1 MRCVAAWHSGKSTL
15 RMSAWQPQNA
25 SFESFSRKK
34 NIKGQEALEL
44 NSPHSPNEGF
54 QKQVAS
60 WGIVQAVRM
69 KPMQSQHLLTKT
81 HHSSPC
87 SCKASS
93 ADKIEMKAKSIYIY
107 YYYYI
112 YIIIVISVSTAS

>member
-1 MRCVAAWHSGKSTL
+1 
-15 RMSAWQPQNA
+15 MSAWQPQNA

-60 WGIVQAVRM
+60 WGIVQAVADEAHAITAPLN
-69 KPMQSQHLLTKT
+69 KDTSFFAVFLQSKF
-81 HHSSPC
+81 S
-87 SCKASS
+87 
-93 ADKIEMKAKSIYIY
+93 
-107 YYYYI
+107 
-112 YIIIVISVSTAS
+112 